1 MGVESVEVVEAYVG
15 AWFGAMLSRGACPVL
30 DGRLNMRPFCASS
43 EKRFL
48 RS

>member
-1 MGVESVEVVEAYVG
+1 MESVEVVDAYVG

-30 DGRLNMRPFCASS
+30 GGRLNMRPFCVSS